1 MFRAQPSGYAG
12 RDGRRPA
19 NGHDGM
25 FRQFAAPQRT
35 TLRDVR
41 HRPYALPS
49 RPWVNGQ
56 TWEHLLFAH
65 WRVEP
70 STLAAIVP
78 TGLEIDVFDGWA
90 WIAITPFL
98 LRGLRLRFLPSAPG
112 VNPFL
117 ETNVRTYVSRGGR
130 GGIYFFSLDA
140 TSRLA
145 VAGARFLNGLPY
157 RHARGRI
164 AVAHGAVDY
173 RLRRRDRDHGAAWLE
188 ASYRP
193 RGPAG
198 VPPPG
203 SLEHF
208 LVERYCLF
216 TERGSGRILRTDIH
230 HRPWQIHAAE
240 GEIRHG
246 GLVPAAIDPVTE
258 SPLLHV
264 ARRQDVVVWRP
275 VPA

>member
-1 MFRAQPSGYAG
+1 VP
-12 RDGRRPA
+12 
-19 NGHDGM
+19 
-25 FRQFAAPQRT
+25 FAAPQRR
-35 TLRDVR
+35 TLRVVR
-41 HRPYALPS
+41 HRPYPLPS
-49 RPWVNGQ
+49 RPWVGGQ

-70 STLAAIVP
+70 SALARIVP
-78 TGLEIDVFDGWA
+78 AGLELDVFDGWA

-98 LRGLRLRFLPSAPG
+98 LRGLRVR
-112 VNPFL
+112 FL
-117 ETNVRTYVSRGGR
+117 ETNVRTYVRRGGR
-130 GGIYFFSLDA
+130 TGIHFFSLDA

-145 VAGARFLNGLPY
+145 VDGARFLNGLPY

-173 RLRRRDRDHGAAWLE
+173 RLHRTDRDQGAAWLE

-193 RGPAG
+193 QGPAG
-198 VPPPG
+198 EAPPG

-216 TERGSGRILRTDIH
+216 AVRGAGEILRTDIH
-230 HRPWQIHAAE
+230 HRPWRIHAAE
-240 GEIRHG
+240 GKVRHG
-246 GLVPAAIDPVTE
+246 GLVPAALGPLPDR
-258 SPLLHV
+258 PLLHV

-275 VPA
+275 VRA